1 MTSLAW
7 GTYAA
12 VAANI
17 STLRALVKIARIEQK
32 MIIKR
37 PTLKSRTSMPSIKY
51 RATMDVTGIVEDR
64 RVTKMVKPD
73 VSFESLYSANPASS
87 SSDRLRKIRRPIEW
101 WKAGRKV
108 FTIQLVNTSHSPDLV
123 ANAARSLVLWESQME
138 ASRPRRKSSPD
149 LGRDNQVRRKLKS
162 CSSGAA
168 NVKTSRALS
177 MLASATRCQN
187 VYFIVLI
194 QELILYSF
202 NFSRSSRHFFHCNE
216 SPPCA
221 RASLHHSREYLCF
234 SILSE

>member
-64 RVTKMVKPD
+64 RVTKMVKPA

-87 SSDRLRKIRRPIEW
+87 SSDRLRKIRRPIE
-101 WKAGRKV
+101 R
-108 FTIQLVNTSHSPDLV
+108 
-123 ANAARSLVLWESQME
+123 
-138 ASRPRRKSSPD
+138 
-149 LGRDNQVRRKLKS
+149 
-162 CSSGAA
+162 
-168 NVKTSRALS
+168 
-177 MLASATRCQN
+177 
-187 VYFIVLI
+187 
-194 QELILYSF
+194 
-202 NFSRSSRHFFHCNE
+202 
-216 SPPCA
+216 
-221 RASLHHSREYLCF
+221 
-234 SILSE
+234 